1 MCIWLYIY
9 IVYIDTN
16 AGQTSLLL
24 SPASG
29 EVGMEGTKIHEL
41 NKLGQ
46 SAWLDF
52 IQRSLIRS
60 GDLQDYVE
68 LGLSGI
74 TSNPA
79 IFEKAISKSTD
90 YDEQMEQL
98 AEEGKTPQEIYEALT
113 VEDARLATDVLR
125 PVFDQSKGMDGF
137 FSLEVEPHLAHDK
150 PGSVTAAERLFK
162 SVDRPNVMIKIPAT
176 EEGYSAIQGSIAEGI
191 NINIT
196 LMFSLSQYE
205 RVAEAYLSGLEKRL
219 AKGFSINHISS
230 VASFFVSRV
239 DTKVDKLLDEI
250 HTPEA
255 ESLKGKIG
263 IANAKMAYQRFKE
276 IFHSPRWSY
285 LQDRGARI
293 QRVLYGSTGTK
304 NPEYSDVMY
313 LENLIGANTIN
324 TIPRETLEAFMDH
337 GKVTLTL
344 EENLDEARSQLGQLA
359 ELGIDLEEI
368 GQELLD
374 DGIQKFIEPYDSLI
388 HGIKEKSAELIAH

>member
-1 MCIWLYIY
+1 
-9 IVYIDTN
+9 
-16 AGQTSLLL
+16 
-24 SPASG
+24 
-29 EVGMEGTKIHEL
+29 MEGTKIHEL
-41 NKLGQ
+41 NELGQ
-46 SAWLDF
+46 SVWLDF
-52 IQRSLIRS
+52 VQRSLIRS

-90 YDEQMEQL
+90 YDDQMEQL
-98 AEEGKTPQEIYEALT
+98 AEEGKNPQEIYEALT
-113 VEDARLATDVLR
+113 VEDARLADDVLR
-125 PVFDQSKGMDGF
+125 PVFDRSEGMDGF
-137 FSLEVEPHLAHDK
+137 FSLEVEPHLAHNEK
-150 PGSVTAAERLFK
+150 GSIVAAERLFK

-176 EEGYSAIQGSIAEGI
+176 EEGYGAIQKSIAEGI

-196 LMFSLSQYE
+196 LMFSLDQYE

-250 HTPEA
+250 HTPGA
-255 ESLKGKIG
+255 EMLKGKIG

-276 IFHSPRWSY
+276 IFHGPRWSY
-285 LQDRGARI
+285 LEDRGARI

-313 LENLIGANTIN
+313 VENLIAPDTIN
-324 TIPRETLEAFMDH
+324 TIPRETLDAFMDH
-337 GKVTLTL
+337 GKVALTL
-344 EENLDEARSQLGQLA
+344 EENLDEARAQLGQLA

-368 GQELLD
+368 GHELLD
-374 DGIQKFIEPYDSLI
+374 DGIQKFIDPYDSLI
-388 HGIKEKSAELIAH
+388 NGIKEKSAELIAH

>member
-1 MCIWLYIY
+1 
-9 IVYIDTN
+9 
-16 AGQTSLLL
+16 
-24 SPASG
+24 
-29 EVGMEGTKIHEL
+29 MEGTKIHEL
-41 NKLGQ
+41 NQLGQ

-52 IQRSLIRS
+52 VQRSLIRS

-90 YDEQMEQL
+90 YDDQMQEL

-113 VEDARLATDVLR
+113 VEDARLADDVLR
-125 PVFDQSKGMDGF
+125 PVFDRSNGADGF
-137 FSLEVEPHLAHDK
+137 FSLEVEPHLAHNK
-150 PGSVTAAERLFK
+150 QGSVAAAERLFK
-162 SVDRPNVMIKIPAT
+162 SVNRPNVMIKIPAT
-176 EEGYSAIQGSIAEGI
+176 EEGYGAIEEAIAEGI

-196 LMFSLSQYE
+196 LMFSLGQYE

-219 AKGFSINHISS
+219 AKGYAINHISS

-250 HTPEA
+250 HTPAA
-255 ESLKGKIG
+255 EMLKGKIG

-276 IFHSPRWSY
+276 IFHSPRWSH
-285 LQDRGARI
+285 LEDRGARI

-304 NPEYSDVMY
+304 NPDYSDVMY
-313 LENLIGANTIN
+313 VENLIGRDTIN

-337 GKVTLTL
+337 GKVALTL
-344 EENLDEARSQLGQLA
+344 EENLDEARAQLGQLA

-368 GQELLD
+368 GLELLN

-388 HGIKEKSAELIAH
+388 NGIKEKSAELIAH